1 MYAGIY
7 CENVKAE
14 IHLAE
19 SHFALSILLEPLQ
32 RKLRKL
38 NYPQLEIIPGR
49 AGRGGRGP
57 GHVTTMEAS
66 HWLAGPGR
74 GPTTAPLR
82 ATARGLARPRRGSQ
96 ERCQDVLASI
106 EADTGHMSGNSQ
118 SQGNVSTRD
127 H

>member
-1 MYAGIY
+1 MYAGILLRKWF
-7 CENVKAE
+7 NLLK

-57 GHVTTMEAS
+57 GHVTAMEAS

-74 GPTTAPLR
+74 GPITAPLR
-82 ATARGLARPRRGSQ
+82 ATARGLGEAEAREPREVPRRVGFY
-96 ERCQDVLASI
+96 
-106 EADTGHMSGNSQ
+106 
-118 SQGNVSTRD
+118 
-127 H
+127 